1 LSIRSNYA
9 VCYSNQP
16 TLQVTVPANIQLKN
30 HQEVVDRYRQK
41 WQEQQAIVDQCN
53 RQWSTFAYAR
63 GGVLIVFLIVLF
75 LAFNGAW
82 EPSRWP
88 YYLAA
93 LVFVVFTVVAWRVE
107 VLEASLRR
115 SRMTA
120 RMHRESIGRCLRQW
134 DEIEVPEVK
143 VPPELTAVSTDLDM
157 FTNSSI
163 FKLLGITRT
172 PLGTE
177 TLASWIRSGATADE
191 VALRQEAVKELAP
204 KLEWRE
210 EFQLLCEQLSGS
222 HANPTSFVDWAKSE
236 NWFDKGR
243 GWLLTFARVTSVF
256 SIVLIVSIVFQLFP
270 LIILGPALLVVMAIN
285 FALAVFFSG
294 AIHEQFNQISTQA
307 NEARGYVELFN
318 RVANFD
324 ASSSR
329 LQELQKGFRGSG
341 SGAQKAIGRL
351 GGLTSLAMIR
361 RGSGF
366 LLYLVL
372 EFLFFWDAHI
382 LDLLERWKVKH
393 GAKVPGWFGDLGH
406 WESLCALA
414 KLAADEPHWAWPDVK
429 DPKSD
434 AAKVIKAKRLAHPL
448 LGQERVANDAEVG
461 PPGSV
466 LLVTGSNMSGKST
479 LLRSIGSNVV
489 LAQMGTVVCA
499 HSMSLP
505 PLRIETSMRIA
516 DSLADGVSFF
526 MAELNRLKQIVDT
539 SKEVSSL
546 NDKTMLF
553 LLDEILQGT
562 NSRERQVAVSR
573 VVRKLIDSKAIGC
586 ISTHDLDLAKTEDL
600 ADACRTVHFSEQFV
614 TEDGKEKMTFDYVM
628 KQGIAQT
635 TNALKLLEL
644 VGLGEDE

>member
-1 LSIRSNYA
+1 MAEPN
-9 VCYSNQP
+9 NPQ
-16 TLQVTVPANIQLKN
+16 N
-30 HQEVVDRYRQK
+30 HQEVVDRYQEK
-41 WQEQQAIVDQCN
+41 LLEQQLIVDQCN

-63 GGVLIVFLIVLF
+63 GGVLILFLIVLF

-93 LVFVVFTVVAWRVE
+93 FVFVVFTVVAWKVE
-107 VLEASLRR
+107 TLEVTLRR

-120 RMHRESIGRCLRQW
+120 KMQRESIARCLRQW
-134 DEIEVPEVK
+134 NDIEVSDVK
-143 VPPELTAVSTDLDM
+143 VPAELTAVSTDLDM

-177 TLASWIRSGATADE
+177 TLASWIRSGASADE
-191 VALRQEAVKELAP
+191 VAVRQEAVKELAP
-204 KLEWRE
+204 KLQWRE

-222 HANPTSFVDWAKSE
+222 HANPTSFVDWAKSGS
-236 NWFDKGR
+236 WFANR
-243 GWLLTFARVTSVF
+243 GWLLMLARLTSVF
-256 SIVLIVSIVFQLFP
+256 SIALIVSLLFQLLP
-270 LIILGPALLVVMAIN
+270 LTIAGPAIMIVMAIN
-285 FALAVFFSG
+285 FGLAVFFSG
-294 AIHEQFNQISTQA
+294 SIHEEFNQISTQA
-307 NEARGYVELFN
+307 NEAKGYVELFN

-324 ASSSR
+324 ASSTR
-329 LQELQKGFRGSG
+329 LQELQKGFRDSG

-372 EFLFFWDAHI
+372 EFLFFWDAHV
-382 LDLLERWKVKH
+382 LDLLERWKAKH
-393 GAKVPGWFGDLGH
+393 GAKVHGWFADLGH

-414 KLAADEPHWAWPDVK
+414 KLVADEPTWTWPTVK
-429 DPKSD
+429 HPKSD
-434 AAKVIKAKRLAHPL
+434 AAKVIKTKQLAHPL

-461 PPGSV
+461 PPGTV

-479 LLRSIGSNVV
+479 ILRSIGANVI

-499 HSMSLP
+499 EAMSLP

-539 SKEVSSL
+539 SKEVSAGD
-546 NDKTMLF
+546 DKTMLF

-614 TEDGKEKMTFDYVM
+614 TEDGKEKMTFDYRM
-628 KQGIAQT
+628 KQGIAQS

-644 VGLGEDE
+644 VGLGED